1 MKIYLAQLSEEKE
14 SVFTFR
20 QEPKGLDIDAPG
32 INASSPVEIR
42 AEALRIQDRLELA
55 IGLESTVTMQCSRC
69 LRETEFTFT
78 KNFRLDYLLTK
89 QDTAID
95 IIEDVRQELMLE
107 YPLRP
112 LCNQDCKGLCPKC
125 GENLN
130 EGDCKCV

>member
-1 MKIYLAQLSEEKE
+1 MKIYLAQLSEDKE

-20 QEPKGLDIDAPG
+20 QEPEGLDIDAPG

-42 AEALRIQDRLELA
+42 AEALKSQDRLELT
-55 IGLESTVTMQCSRC
+55 IGLESAVTMQCSRC

-95 IIEDVRQELMLE
+95 ITEDVRQELMLE

-112 LCNQDCKGLCPKC
+112 LCKPDCKGLCPKC

-130 EGDCKCV
+130 EGDCKCA

>member
-1 MKIYLAQLSEEKE
+1 MKIYLAQLSEDKE

-20 QEPKGLDIDAPG
+20 QEPEGLDIDAPG
-32 INASSPVEIR
+32 INTSSPVEIR
-42 AEALRIQDRLELA
+42 VKALKSQDRLELT
-55 IGLESTVTMQCSRC
+55 IGLESAVTMQCSRC

-95 IIEDVRQELMLE
+95 ITEDVRQELMLE

-112 LCNQDCKGLCPKC
+112 LCKPDCKGLCTKC

-130 EGDCKCV
+130 EGDCKCA

>member
-1 MKIYLAQLSEEKE
+1 MKIYLAQLSEDKE
-14 SVFTFR
+14 AVFTFR
-20 QEPKGLDIDAPG
+20 QEPKSLDIDAPG

-42 AEALRIQDRLELA
+42 AEALRIQDRLELTIA
-55 IGLESTVTMQCSRC
+55 LESAVTMQCSLC

-78 KNFRLDYLLTK
+78 KNFRLDYPLTK

-95 IIEDVRQELMLE
+95 ITEDVRQELMLE

-112 LCNQDCKGLCPKC
+112 LCKPDCKGLCPKC